1 MNFNLENFGDS
12 FKTIDLVLYAGVA
25 VVVYVLFQEK
35 IHGML
40 DKIKDLIKNKK
51 QTIPYFPVE
60 EEPAIE
66 SDDVFFAL
74 IQSWKQTRDLAEE
87 YGAYKAVKIADE
99 MFPHLVP
106 KEEVVNNEE

>member
-35 IHGML
+35 IHEIL
-40 DKIKDLIKNKK
+40 NKIKDSIKKNK
-51 QTIPYFPVE
+51 QTIPYFPP
-60 EEPAIE
+60 EEPDIE
-66 SDDVFFAL
+66 PDDVFFAL

-87 YGAYKAVKIADE
+87 YGAYKAVEIADQ

-106 KEEVVNNEE
+106 KEEVVHNEE